1 MATNSDKAV
10 AHIVFFTLRDP
21 SQASIDRLVDD
32 CHKYLDGHDGVLAF
46 YAGERGEEFARP
58 VNDAEFHVALHVV
71 FENKAVHDRYQ
82 TDPRH
87 VEFIERNKAT
97 WAAVRVF
104 DSYV

>member
-1 MATNSDKAV
+1 MSEAQDRPV
-10 AHIVFFTLRDP
+10 AHIVFFTLNDP
-21 SQASIDRLVDD
+21 NPQAIENLTAD

-46 YAGERGEEFARP
+46 YAGARGEEFARP
-58 VNDAEFHVALHVV
+58 VNDADFHVGLHLV
-71 FENKAVHDRYQ
+71 FESKAVHDRYQ

-97 WAAVRVF
+97 WATVRVF